1 MKLMRFEGT
10 NKLAYKAVRV
20 KEAQKYGSRPLWQV
34 LLTFLTSHSMGLL
47 GDDVQMVLAR
57 IEEAGNEGQQYRV
70 SFVAPKSTH
79 PSTIGIWTKTI
90 QRKTELPQTVVNK
103 CIKTLESQGII
114 KNIKAVKVC
123 VPKTTAYRLGTMMI
137 TKDSS

>member
-1 MKLMRFEGT
+1 
-10 NKLAYKAVRV
+10 
-20 KEAQKYGSRPLWQV
+20 
-34 LLTFLTSHSMGLL
+34 MGLL

-57 IEEAGNEGQQYRV
+57 IEEAGNEGTQLRV
-70 SFVAPKSTH
+70 SSSTPKHTY

-114 KNIKAVKVC
+114 KNIKAVKVRIS
-123 VPKTTAYRLGTMMI
+123 PLLHSTYRLDTNDDDDRFLSRPRLVKC
-137 TKDSS
+137 T